1 MPKNIADFSKEEL
14 KDFIDSIDV
23 VLTDCDGELL
33 RYFNVFKNV
42 KILNFKNSL
51 NFNKEK
57 IIQKVDINLKRW
69 DKLDIARGIEGTK
82 RRKWC
87 EILVR
92 K

>member
-33 RYFNVFKNV
+33 RYLNVFKIV

-51 NFNKEK
+51 NFINEK
-57 IIQKVDINLKRW
+57 KLK
-69 DKLDIARGIEGTK
+69 KSF
-82 RRKWC
+82 
-87 EILVR
+87 EIYFKKCPRSLVFNSHNTFIFLLL
-92 K
+92 